1 MNKEKIVQRVES
13 LRANLLE
20 LSHKIHSNPETGGK
34 EFQAV
39 KWQVEMLTKEGFV
52 CETPYC
58 GMETAYRAV
67 YKGKGNGPVIAFLS
81 EYDAL
86 EGLGHGC
93 GHNLM
98 AASAVGAAIG
108 FKDSLGDQAGEIR
121 VYGTPA
127 EETWGGKIPMVEQG
141 AFRDVD
147 FGLMFHPSTDNI
159 INRQGKACVGVKAK
173 FIGKSA
179 HSSRPE
185 TGINA
190 LTALIGLF
198 NRTFSQLEIWPAGAR
213 CNGIVINGG
222 TASNIITE
230 EAEGDFLL
238 RAHTLKDLQI
248 MSEDFKVLAQEAADE
263 VGATVSMVWEP
274 AFAERYTNRAMGMAF
289 LENMALLG
297 EKMNLP
303 NPAEQVGSSDVGNVS
318 LVIPVIHEY
327 LKIAEPTVN
336 GHSKEFREASVSERG
351 DEVVL
356 LAAKGLAMTAYDLFT
371 NPELQTEVKEE
382 FKRVVPQEYQEMF
395 K

>member
-1 MNKEKIVQRVES
+1 M
-13 LRANLLE
+13 
-20 LSHKIHSNPETGGK
+20 
-34 EFQAV
+34 
-39 KWQVEMLTKEGFV
+39 
-52 CETPYC
+52 
-58 GMETAYRAV
+58 
-67 YKGKGNGPVIAFLS
+67 
-81 EYDAL
+81 
-86 EGLGHGC
+86 
-93 GHNLM
+93 
-98 AASAVGAAIG
+98 
-108 FKDSLGDQAGEIR
+108 
-121 VYGTPA
+121 
-127 EETWGGKIPMVEQG
+127 
-141 AFRDVD
+141 
-147 FGLMFHPSTDNI
+147 
-159 INRQGKACVGVKAK
+159 
-173 FIGKSA
+173 
-179 HSSRPE
+179 
-185 TGINA
+185 
-190 LTALIGLF
+190 TALIGLF

-248 MSEDFKVLAQEAADE
+248 MSEDFKVLAQAAADE

-289 LENMALLG
+289 LENMEVLG

-327 LKIAEPTVN
+327 LKIAEPSVN

-371 NPELQTEVKEE
+371 NKELQKEVKEE
-382 FKRVVPQEYQEMF
+382 FDRVVTLEYREMF